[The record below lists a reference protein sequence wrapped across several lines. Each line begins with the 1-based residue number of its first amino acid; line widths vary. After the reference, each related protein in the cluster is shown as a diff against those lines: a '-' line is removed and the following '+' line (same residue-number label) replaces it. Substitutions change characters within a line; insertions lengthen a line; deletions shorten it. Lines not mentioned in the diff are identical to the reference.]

1 MLLEST
7 FRIVAQRPAAV
18 VPLLV
23 ALWATYCV
31 LAPRRG
37 ALRRWTVRAG
47 LLLGIPLFSV
57 LFLAEFAA
65 NPLFDRAADL
75 VIHAESEVLRLAT
88 RLLDSLL
95 AAWLRVA
102 LLGIDAVAAAFGET
116 AADAVPALSGLAFP
130 VAVFCLEF
138 AAGALLIYVLY
149 RSTRPDGSWWR
160 PWFTGVGAVLFCSG
174 WLATLVRADAWRV
187 GEATVAGGFVAGM
200 VGLALGVTTMIL
212 AVRPNFEGDSL
223 GARLRATDLRAALW
237 GTGVEETDPEQGA
250 EQADRGVGS
259 RAKR

>member
-7 FRIVAQRPAAV
+7 FRILAQRPVAV
-18 VPLLV
+18 IPFLV
-23 ALWATYCV
+23 ALWVTYRVFGSC
-31 LAPRRG
+31 RD
-37 ALRRWTVRAG
+37 ALRRWAVRGA
-47 LLLGIPLFSV
+47 LLLGVPLFV
-57 LFLAEFAA
+57 ALFLAEFAA
-65 NPLFDRAADL
+65 NPLFDRGADL
-75 VIHAESEVLRLAT
+75 LIRAESAVLGLAV
-88 RLLDSLL
+88 RLLDALL

-102 LLGIDAVAAAFGET
+102 LLGIDATAAAFGET

-130 VAVFCLEF
+130 VAVFALEF
-138 AAGALLIYVLY
+138 AAGALLIYVLH

-200 VGLALGVTTMIL
+200 VGLSLGVTTMIL

-223 GARLRATDLRAALW
+223 GAHLRGTDLRAALW
-237 GTGVEETDPEQGA
+237 GTGSEAPDPEQG
-250 EQADRGVGS
+250 ADRGVGS

>member
-7 FRIVAQRPAAV
+7 FRIIAQRPAAA
-18 VPLLV
+18 VPFLV
-23 ALWATYCV
+23 ALIVAYRF

-37 ALRRWTVRAG
+37 ALKRWAVRST
-47 LLLGIPLFSV
+47 LLLGIPLFAV

-75 VIHAESEVLRLAT
+75 LIRAETEALRLAIA
-88 RLLDSLL
+88 LLDALL

-102 LLGIDAVAAAFGET
+102 LLAMDAAAT
-116 AADAVPALSGLAFP
+116 AVEGTASDAMPALSGLSFP

-138 AAGALLIYVLY
+138 AAGVLLIYVLH

-160 PWFTGVGAVLFCSG
+160 PWFTGIGAILFCSG
-174 WLATLVRADAWRV
+174 WLATLVRADPWRA
-187 GEATVAGGFVAGM
+187 GEATLTGGFVAGT
-200 VGLALGVTTMIL
+200 VGLAVGVTTMIL
-212 AVRPNFEGDSL
+212 AVRPNFEGDTL
-223 GARLRATDLRAALW
+223 GAHLRRTDLREALW
-237 GTGVEETDPEQGA
+237 GTGIEETEPEGQTDP
-250 EQADRGVGS
+250 